1 MYYLTATE
9 ANLFIR
15 TLLYT
20 SHKVIHYHLY
30 TELYTSLGFEKER
43 VYLSIKPVNIKY
55 MYLHK
60 SYNYILWSIPLT
72 KTARKSFA
80 YFISKVNRARRSI
93 PEGGT
98 WQD

>member
-1 MYYLTATE
+1 MYYLTVTE
-9 ANLFIR
+9 VNLFIR

-20 SHKVIHYHLY
+20 SHKAIHYCLY
-30 TELYTSLGFEKER
+30 TEIYPSLGFEKER
-43 VYLSIKPVNIKY
+43 VYLSIKQGNIKY

-60 SYNYILWSIPLT
+60 SYNDILWAIPLT

-93 PEGGT
+93 PKGGT

>member
-1 MYYLTATE
+1 MYYLTVTE
-9 ANLFIR
+9 VNLFIR

-30 TELYTSLGFEKER
+30 TEIYPSLGFEKER
-43 VYLSIKPVNIKY
+43 VYLSIKQGNIKY

-60 SYNYILWSIPLT
+60 SYNDILWAIPLT
-72 KTARKSFA
+72 KTSRKSFA

-93 PEGGT
+93 PKGGT
-98 WQD
+98 CQD